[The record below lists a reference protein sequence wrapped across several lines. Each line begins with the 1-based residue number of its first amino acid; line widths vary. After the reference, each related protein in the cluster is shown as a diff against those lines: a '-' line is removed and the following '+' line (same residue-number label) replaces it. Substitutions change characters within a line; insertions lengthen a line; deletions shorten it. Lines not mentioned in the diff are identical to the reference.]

1 MFIKAGIKSIIIFN
15 STRGGEY
22 GRVKFIIKGFTELAA
37 SELFIVI
44 SLEFERHRFTE
55 VSSIYPSIYFKHTAA
70 GSCSPKAET
79 SATAGGFGGRGMGP
93 LGPALALAVV
103 DSLLSTFTLP
113 GGGAGAGAGVAGTC
127 GEEEEIAVA
136 C

>member
-1 MFIKAGIKSIIIFN
+1 MCVCRGYQIKIKYQDQTGFNIMFIKAGIKSIIIFN

-79 SATAGGFGGRGMGP
+79 SATAGV
-93 LGPALALAVV
+93 L
-103 DSLLSTFTLP
+103 
-113 GGGAGAGAGVAGTC
+113 
-127 GEEEEIAVA
+127 EEEVWGH
-136 C
+136 